1 MILSVPAESG
11 ASLIRIFAIF
21 PRVNRKVCPT
31 LHVHHT
37 PAKYAACVVVCW
49 HVGHWEF
56 LAECSVLSVQMIFFR
71 HRNDHNINFLGEYE
85 QRTTFSRFEKVWTSR
100 CKKYD
105 WNDII
110 YKILTGPAMLHSFLL
125 SPFFVQFSVKLRTF
139 DWGHK
144 RHTYYFSNVIKLIYR
159 ETI

>member
-1 MILSVPAESG
+1 MILSVSAESG

-105 WNDII
+105 WNNKVKFWLGLPCYIRFFCPRS
-110 YKILTGPAMLHSFLL
+110 LCNFL
-125 SPFFVQFSVKLRTF
+125 SRTF

-144 RHTYYFSNVIKLIYR
+144 RHTLVMWSNWSSEGL
-159 ETI
+159 